1 MTFRKRLAIT
11 LGSLC
16 FAAAPFGA
24 PPGGGFFAA
33 PALAATAESFS
44 AQNEPLRT
52 VLPRLAKIYHANL
65 SIPPDARGVVN
76 VSLQDATLD
85 QALTAVLGPLG
96 YRYRRDNGVIVIYR
110 SGAGAQGS
118 EELSPSV
125 IQVSVISVDR
135 AVAIVHTLYPAVSVR
150 ADKNANAVI
159 VVASP
164 EDVASIRTVLQGV
177 DVHNPTAPSVDAI
190 TLRNADPVKVAS
202 ELRALYP
209 HANFEAGPNRSILI
223 RAPAADITQIK
234 TLVGSLDAP
243 PQPAAVNPSLSEAV
257 TITKARPQDVARAV
271 SREIPQVRADVS
283 GSTVILTGTPDA
295 IARAR
300 ALITQ
305 IDVTPPNVRVT
316 DVYRIHTLDAT
327 SVADLLTRSFPYV
340 QVVVDHDLNAISVTG
355 TGIEQQ
361 RIADAI
367 RQLDS
372 SDQGNGPQQTGPI
385 VAGPAGT
392 GFEVVTLKSAIPN
405 QGQAGGTAT
414 DASTSVIQTLQQL
427 VPSVRVSPLSTPGQI
442 ALIGDPV
449 SLRLAKEYLAK
460 LDIPAP
466 LVVLDTEVVEID
478 ETIANNVGLQLNP
491 PAITSTFTEAGSLSG
506 IYGQSSSNIGFQPL
520 TRTPVSF
527 TAILNLQI
535 QKGNAH
541 VLADPRITTISGR
554 TATIRAGDT
563 LNILTTTGG
572 GAGTIATTQ
581 LQSFQTGV
589 TLDITPLV
597 TPDNDVTVSL
607 HPVVNSLSAIT
618 NGIPQISTRDTQTVV
633 HLKNNQTLV
642 IGGLIEEA
650 TQNTINKLPVLG
662 NIPVIGGLFNN
673 KQTSSTRNE
682 LIIVVTPHV
691 LTENGDMTSPGPKL
705 PAIPV
710 PGALPTLPP
719 DSHLPPPSGQ
729 FTTGQA
735 AQPAAQVS
743 QPAAQANQSGQGP
756 QRNHNAAAAP
766 QNPAAQPAPVG
777 QPTTQLAAQ
786 QLNARQVGG
795 LVVFGKRPDNNI
807 AGPND
812 PPMIFYAAIGPS
824 TVVNRTNVSITAIT
838 TTNIS
843 NLTAN
848 FGSQSVSMG
857 QIRPGEWQ
865 ALFPFSLSAVPVGAT
880 QVPVML
886 TASRQDG
893 AMTTISLPLGVSR

>member
-1 MTFRKRLAIT
+1 MFRKRLAVT

-16 FAAAPFGA
+16 FAASFGV
-24 PPGGGFFAA
+24 PSGGGFFAT
-33 PALAATAESFS
+33 PASAAGTESFS

-85 QALTAVLGPLG
+85 QALTAILAPLG
-96 YRYRRDNGVIVIYR
+96 YRYRRDNGVIVVYR

-118 EELSPSV
+118 EELTPSV
-125 IQVSVISVDR
+125 IQLSVISVDR
-135 AVAIVHTLYPAVSVR
+135 AIAIVHTLYPTVSVR

-159 VVASP
+159 VLASP
-164 EDVASIRTVLQGV
+164 EDVASIRTVLQGL

-190 TLRNADPVKVAS
+190 TLRNADPVKVAT
-202 ELRALYP
+202 ELRSLYP
-209 HANFEAGPNRSILI
+209 HANFQAGPNRSILI
-223 RAPAADITQIK
+223 RAPAADIPQIK
-234 TLVGSLDAP
+234 TLVSSLDAP
-243 PQPAAVNPSLSEAV
+243 PQPPAANPSLSEAV

-295 IARAR
+295 IGKAR
-300 ALITQ
+300 ALIAQ
-305 IDVTPPNVRVT
+305 IDVTPPNARVT

-327 SVADLLTRSFPYV
+327 SVADLLIRSFPYA
-340 QVVVDHDLNAISVTG
+340 QIQVDHDLNAISVTG
-355 TGIEQQ
+355 TGAEQQ

-372 SDQGNGPQQTGPI
+372 SDQGNGVQQTGPI

-460 LDIPAP
+460 LDVPAP

-491 PAITSTFTEAGSLSG
+491 PAITSTFTEAGALSG

-650 TQNTINKLPVLG
+650 TQNTINKMPVLG
-662 NIPVIGGLFNN
+662 SIPVIGGLFNN
-673 KQTSSTRNE
+673 KQVSSTRNE

-691 LTENGDMTSPGPKL
+691 LVET
-705 PAIPV
+705 
-710 PGALPTLPP
+710 
-719 DSHLPPPSGQ
+719 
-729 FTTGQA
+729 
-735 AQPAAQVS
+735 
-743 QPAAQANQSGQGP
+743 
-756 QRNHNAAAAP
+756 
-766 QNPAAQPAPVG
+766 
-777 QPTTQLAAQ
+777 
-786 QLNARQVGG
+786 AR
-795 LVVFGKRPDNNI
+795 
-807 AGPND
+807 
-812 PPMIFYAAIGPS
+812 
-824 TVVNRTNVSITAIT
+824 
-838 TTNIS
+838 
-843 NLTAN
+843 
-848 FGSQSVSMG
+848 
-857 QIRPGEWQ
+857 
-865 ALFPFSLSAVPVGAT
+865 
-880 QVPVML
+880 
-886 TASRQDG
+886 
-893 AMTTISLPLGVSR
+893 